1 MKSMVFVAAMCLAAA
16 YRVQALPV
24 TWNEAELFR
33 MPEVYSAADYVPG
46 GITNGVNVAFLEG
59 LPFKGRPTRDF
70 VYWGVPKTSEGT
82 KVPAM
87 VLVHG
92 GGGSAFHRWVK
103 FWNDRGYAAISMDLC
118 GCVSGNVWGDEMRN
132 HKPHPWMG
140 PGSSCGGFAFVKE
153 KPEDQ
158 WMYHAVGAVAR
169 AHTFIRSQPGVDATR
184 TGLTGV
190 SWGGIVN
197 CVVVAVDGRFKFAV
211 PVYGCGFLYT
221 DSASWWHRDGAKKGA
236 RGRREIWSP
245 LWDPMNYLAEAKIP
259 VHWLDGTNDQN
270 FSLPSLTSS
279 YELVPTAKSLA
290 VRVRMGHS
298 HGAVSEQAKEVIALA
313 DHYLKGAPALPVLAS
328 TVVKNGTA
336 TAAYKADVRLPVV
349 KGTLDYTCDDSAWWY
364 SNRWETVSAEV
375 TGGQVRAAVPAGAR
389 YYYLNVESANGLRA
403 STGLVSVPAP

>member
-1 MKSMVFVAAMCLAAA
+1 MHRAFAAA
-16 YRVQALPV
+16 VSLMAAQGVLALPV

-33 MPEVYSAADYVPG
+33 MPEVYSAVDYVPG
-46 GITNGVNVAFLEG
+46 GETNGVKAIFLEG

-70 VYWGVPKTSEGT
+70 AYWGVPKTSHGA

-118 GCVSGNVWGDEMRN
+118 GSVSGNVYGREQTG

-140 PGSSCGGFAFVKE
+140 PGGSCGGFALMKE

-169 AHTFIRSQPGVDATR
+169 AHTFIRTRPRVDAAR

-197 CVVVAVDGRFKFAV
+197 CVVAAVDGRFKFAV

-221 DSASWWHRDGAKKGA
+221 DSASWWHRDGAKKGV
-236 RGRREIWSP
+236 RGRRDIWSP

-259 VHWLDGTNDQN
+259 VHWLNGTNDQN
-270 FSLPSLTSS
+270 FSLPSLTRS
-279 YELVPTAKSLA
+279 YALVPKAKSLS
-290 VRVRMGHS
+290 VRVRMGHG

-313 DHYLKGAPALPVLAS
+313 DHYLRGAPALPAVSSVA
-328 TVVKNGTA
+328 VKDGMATA
-336 TAAYKADVRLPVV
+336 TYQADSRSPVV
-349 KGTLDYTCDDSAWWY
+349 KGTLDYTCDNSAWWY
-364 SNRWETVSAEV
+364 SNRWETVAAEIKDGRV
-375 TGGQVRAAVPAGAR
+375 QATVPTGAR
-389 YYYLNVESANGLRA
+389 HYYLNVETADGLRA
-403 STGLVSVPAP
+403 STGLASVPVP